1 MTAKVSAHPEGE
13 QDHSPVDRRGF
24 LLGAAGT
31 AAAGAM
37 VALQPASPAAA
48 LVAGAARTTGA
59 ATTSMPAGAVVTASD
74 SRYLDMMT
82 GNNVRFVA
90 TPDYVR
96 LISSARDA
104 EAAVRTAVR
113 TGKKVSVRS
122 GGHCFAD
129 FVCNPEVEVILD
141 LSTMTDVFYDPAM
154 RAFAVEPG
162 ARLLA
167 VYEKLFK
174 GWGVTIPGG
183 ICYSVGVGGHI
194 AGGGYGLLTRAHGL
208 VVDHLYAVEV
218 VTVDARNTVRTQVA
232 TRDSR
237 GALGDL
243 WWAHTGGGG
252 GNFGIVTKYWFRSP
266 GATGSNP
273 SDLLV
278 KAPSR
283 VLVSAL
289 SFPWDQVGETEF
301 RRLMTN
307 WNEWHE
313 RYKDP
318 GTPESHLSSL
328 FNLSHKANGSLG
340 MFTQIDADA
349 PDAAGVL
356 ARFVAKITDGVNVST
371 APMAAP
377 SGELPPMPAFYET
390 QEVSWMQATRTVGTN
405 NPTITNPTSR
415 GAHKSAYF
423 KKGFTAEQLG
433 VMWAQLTRPDF
444 TNPDTMMVVFSFGGQ
459 VNAVA
464 QDATANAQRD
474 SIFKICLQTFWQDE
488 AEDDFYL
495 GWERETF
502 EAMFAGSGGVPVPDE
517 QVDGCYINY
526 PDVDMA
532 DPARNRSGVP
542 WSTLYYKGNYAR
554 LQRTKLEWD
563 PTNFFTH
570 SLGVELPEG
579 ADLP

>member
-1 MTAKVSAHPEGE
+1 MQAKTSTEVPPPKNRVG
-13 QDHSPVDRRGF
+13 RRGF
-24 LLGAAGT
+24 LFGSAGT

-37 VALQPASPAAA
+37 MALENGNPLAAMASETNHDART
-48 LVAGAARTTGA
+48 VAGATI
-59 ATTSMPAGAVVTASD
+59 TASD

-90 TPDYVR
+90 RPDYIR
-96 LISSARDA
+96 LIGSAKDA
-104 EAAVRTAVR
+104 ENAVRSAAR
-113 TGKKVSVRS
+113 AGKKLSVRS

-141 LSTMTDVFYDPAM
+141 LSTMTDVYYDPAM

-162 ARLLA
+162 ARLLN

-183 ICYSVGVGGHI
+183 ICYSVGAGGHI

-208 VVDHLYAVEV
+208 VVDHLHAVEV
-218 VTVDARNTVRTQVA
+218 VTVDEHGTVSTHVA
-232 TRDSR
+232 TRESK

-266 GATGSNP
+266 GATGTNP
-273 SDLLV
+273 SGLLV

-289 SFPWDQVGETEF
+289 SFPWEQVDETAF

-307 WNEWHE
+307 WNTWHE
-313 RYKDP
+313 RYKHP
-318 GTPESHLSSL
+318 GTPESNLSSL
-328 FNLSHKANGSLG
+328 FNLNHRAHGSLG

-356 ARFVAKITDGVNVST
+356 HRFIAAITAGVDVSSE
-371 APMAAP
+371 PMTAP
-377 SGELPPMPAFYET
+377 SGELPALPDFYET
-390 QEVSWMQATRTVGTN
+390 KQISWMQATRTVGTN

-423 KKGFTAEQLG
+423 KKGFTDRQLG
-433 VMWAQLTRPDF
+433 VMWKQMTRTDF

-464 QDATANAQRD
+464 EDATANAQRD
-474 SIFKICLQTFWQDE
+474 TIFKICLQTFWQDE
-488 AEDDFYL
+488 KDDAFYL

-502 EAMFAGSGGVPVPDE
+502 EGLFPETGGAPVPGD
-517 QVDGCYINY
+517 QMDGCYINY

-532 DPARNRSGVP
+532 DPKRNRSGVP
-542 WSTLYYKGNYAR
+542 WSTLYYKGNYPR
-554 LQRTKLEWD
+554 LQRAKRRWD
-563 PTNFFTH
+563 PANHFTH
-570 SLGVELPEG
+570 KLGVELPPRKDG
-579 ADLP
+579 NR

>member
-1 MTAKVSAHPEGE
+1 MPTTTNTETAPPKRNVG
-13 QDHSPVDRRGF
+13 RRAF
-24 LLGAAGT
+24 LFGSAGT

-37 VALQPASPAAA
+37 VALENANPLTAFASDATT
-48 LVAGAARTTGA
+48 AARNALAPTG
-59 ATTSMPAGAVVTASD
+59 TVITPGD

-90 TPDYVR
+90 KPDYVR
-96 LISSARDA
+96 LIGSAKDA
-104 EAAVRTAVR
+104 EAAVRTAVAA
-113 TGKKVSVRS
+113 GKKVSVRS

-129 FVCNPEVEVILD
+129 FVCNPEIEVILD
-141 LSTMTDVFYDPAM
+141 LSTMTDVYYDQKM

-162 ARLLA
+162 ARLLN

-183 ICYSVGVGGHI
+183 ICYSVGAGGHI

-218 VTVDARNTVRTQVA
+218 VTVDEQKKVSTHIA
-232 TRDSR
+232 TRESK

-266 GATGSNP
+266 GATGTNP

-278 KAPSR
+278 KAPAR

-289 SFPWDQVGETEF
+289 SFPWDQVDETAF
-301 RRLMTN
+301 RKLMTN
-307 WNEWHE
+307 WNTWHE
-313 RYKDP
+313 RYNGP
-318 GTPESHLSSL
+318 GTPESNLSSL
-328 FNLSHKANGSLG
+328 FNLNHRAHGSLG

-356 ARFVAKITDGVNVST
+356 HRFIAAITDGVDITSQ
-371 APMAAP
+371 PMSAP
-377 SGELPPMPAFYET
+377 SGELPALPDFYET
-390 QEVSWMQATRTVGTN
+390 QQISWMQATRTVGTN

-423 KKGFTAEQLG
+423 KKGFTSQQLR
-433 VMWAQLTRPDF
+433 VMWKQMTRTDF

-464 QDATANAQRD
+464 EDATANAQRD
-474 SIFKICLQTFWQDE
+474 TIFKICLQTFWQDE
-488 AEDDFYL
+488 KDDAFYL

-502 EAMFAGSGGVPVPDE
+502 EGLFPNTGGVPVPGD
-517 QVDGCYINY
+517 QMDGCYINY

-532 DPARNRSGVP
+532 DPKRNRSGVP
-542 WSTLYYKGNYAR
+542 WSTLYYKGNYPR
-554 LQRTKLEWD
+554 LQRAKQEWD
-563 PTNFFTH
+563 PTNYFTH
-570 SLGVELPEG
+570 SLGVELPARKDG
-579 ADLP
+579 HR

>member
-1 MTAKVSAHPEGE
+1 MPTTTSTDAP
-13 QDHSPVDRRGF
+13 SPKSNVGRRAF
-24 LLGAAGT
+24 LFGSAGT
-31 AAAGAM
+31 AAAGAI
-37 VALQPASPAAA
+37 VALENSNPLAAFASEATAAA
-48 LVAGAARTTGA
+48 GNASAPTGA
-59 ATTSMPAGAVVTASD
+59 VIAPGD

-90 TPDYVR
+90 KPDYVR
-96 LISSARDA
+96 LIGSAKDA

-113 TGKKVSVRS
+113 AGKKVSVRS

-129 FVCNPEVEVILD
+129 FVCNPDVEVILD
-141 LSTMTDVFYDPAM
+141 LSTMTDVSYDPEM

-162 ARLLA
+162 ARLLN

-183 ICYSVGVGGHI
+183 ICYSVGAGGHI

-208 VVDHLYAVEV
+208 VVDHLHAVEV
-218 VTVDARNTVRTQVA
+218 VTVDEHGKVSTHIA
-232 TRDSR
+232 TRESK

-266 GATGSNP
+266 GATGANP

-278 KAPSR
+278 RAPSR

-289 SFPWDQVGETEF
+289 SFPWDQVDETAF
-301 RRLMTN
+301 RTLMTN
-307 WNEWHE
+307 WNTWHE
-313 RYKDP
+313 RYKAP
-318 GTPESHLSSL
+318 GLPESNLSSL
-328 FNLSHKANGSLG
+328 FNLNHRAHGSLG

-356 ARFVAKITDGVNVST
+356 HRFIAAITDGVDVSSE
-371 APMAAP
+371 PMTTP
-377 SGELPPMPAFYET
+377 SGELPALPDFYET
-390 QEVSWMQATRTVGTN
+390 KQISWMQATRTVGTN

-423 KKGFTAEQLG
+423 KKGFTNRQLR
-433 VMWAQLTRPDF
+433 VMWKQMTRTDF

-464 QDATANAQRD
+464 EDATANAQRD
-474 SIFKICLQTFWQDE
+474 TIFKICLQTFWQDE
-488 AEDDFYL
+488 EDDAFYL

-502 EAMFAGSGGVPVPDE
+502 EGLFPDTGGAPVPGD
-517 QVDGCYINY
+517 QMDGCYINY

-532 DPARNRSGVP
+532 DPKRNRSGVP
-542 WSTLYYKGNYAR
+542 WSTLYYKGNYPR
-554 LQRTKLEWD
+554 LQRAKQRWD
-563 PTNFFTH
+563 PTNYFTH
-570 SLGVELPEG
+570 TLGVELPTRKDG
-579 ADLP
+579 NR

>member
-1 MTAKVSAHPEGE
+1 MPTRTNSATSTSNVG
-13 QDHSPVDRRGF
+13 RRAF
-24 LLGAAGT
+24 LFGSAGT
-31 AAAGAM
+31 AAAGAL
-37 VALQPASPAAA
+37 VALENANPLTA
-48 LVAGAARTTGA
+48 TA
-59 ATTSMPAGAVVTASD
+59 ATTAGNALAPTGTVITPGD

-90 TPDYVR
+90 KPDYVR
-96 LISSARDA
+96 LIGSAKDA
-104 EAAVRTAVR
+104 EAAVRTAVLA
-113 TGKKVSVRS
+113 GKKVSVRS

-129 FVCNPEVEVILD
+129 FVCNPDIEVILD
-141 LSTMTDVFYDPAM
+141 LSTMTDVSYDPKM

-162 ARLLA
+162 ARLLN

-183 ICYSVGVGGHI
+183 ICYSVGAGGHI

-218 VTVDARNTVRTQVA
+218 VTVDAHENVSTRIA
-232 TRDSR
+232 TRDST

-252 GNFGIVTKYWFRSP
+252 GNFGVVTKYWFRSP
-266 GATGSNP
+266 GATGTNP

-289 SFPWDQVGETEF
+289 SFPWDQVDETEF

-307 WNEWHE
+307 WNAWHE

-328 FNLSHKANGSLG
+328 FNLNHRAHGSLG

-356 ARFVAKITDGVNVST
+356 HRFIAAITDGVSVASE
-371 APMAAP
+371 PMATP
-377 SGELPPMPAFYET
+377 SGELPALPDFYET
-390 QEVSWMQATRTVGTN
+390 KQISWMQATRTVGTN

-423 KKGFTAEQLG
+423 KKGFTSQQLR
-433 VMWAQLTRPDF
+433 VMWKQMTRTDF

-464 QDATANAQRD
+464 EDATANAQRD
-474 SIFKICLQTFWQDE
+474 TIFKICLQTFWQDE
-488 AEDDFYL
+488 KDDAFYL

-502 EAMFAGSGGVPVPDE
+502 EGLFPNTGGVPVPGE
-517 QVDGCYINY
+517 QMDGCYINY

-532 DPARNRSGVP
+532 DPKRNRSGVP
-542 WSTLYYKGNYAR
+542 WSTLYYKGNYPR
-554 LQRTKLEWD
+554 LQRAKQRWD
-563 PTNFFTH
+563 PTNYFTH
-570 SLGVELPEG
+570 HLGVELP
-579 ADLP
+579 ARKDDDR

>member
-1 MTAKVSAHPEGE
+1 MTTQHTPTDPHAG
-13 QDHSPVDRRGF
+13 DRSSTGRRTF
-24 LLGAAGT
+24 LIGAAGT
-31 AAAGAM
+31 AAAGAL
-37 VALQPASPAAA
+37 VALDPASPAAT
-48 LVAGAARTTGA
+48 AAPGGSTGLRT
-59 ATTSMPAGAVVTASD
+59 PAPRPSDPVVTPED
-74 SRYLDMMT
+74 SRYLDLMT
-82 GNNVRFVA
+82 GNNARFVA
-90 TPDYVR
+90 EPEYVR

-104 EAAVRTAVR
+104 EAAVRAAVR

-141 LSTMTDVFYDPAM
+141 LSTMTNVYYDEGM

-162 ARLLA
+162 ARLLH

-183 ICYSVGVGGHI
+183 ICYGVGAGGHI
-194 AGGGYGLLTRAHGL
+194 AGGGYGLLSRSHGL

-218 VTVDARNTVRTQVA
+218 VTVDARGRVRTRVA

-266 GATGSNP
+266 GAHGTDP
-273 SDLLV
+273 AEQLV

-289 SFPWDQVGETEF
+289 SFPWDEVDRPAF
-301 RRLMTN
+301 DRLMTN

-313 RYKDP
+313 RYRGP

-328 FNLSHKANGSLG
+328 FNLNHRAHGSLG

-356 ARFVAKITDGVNVST
+356 RRFIEKITDGVAVT
-371 APMAAP
+371 AAPMATP
-377 SGELPPMPAFYET
+377 SGELAAMPEFFDT
-390 QEVSWMQATRTVGTN
+390 QELSWMQATRTVATN
-405 NPTITNPTSR
+405 NPTINSPTSR
-415 GAHKSAYF
+415 GMHKSAYF
-423 KKGFTAEQLG
+423 KKGFTPQQLDVMWEQLR
-433 VMWAQLTRPDF
+433 RPDF

-459 VNAVA
+459 VNAVSP
-464 QDATANAQRD
+464 DATANVQRD

-488 AEDDFYL
+488 SDDEFYL

-502 EAMFAGSGGVPVPDE
+502 EAMFARTGGVPVPDDA
-517 QVDGCYINY
+517 VDGCYINY
-526 PDVDMA
+526 PDTDMA

-542 WSTLYYKGNYAR
+542 WSTLYYKDNYPR
-554 LQRTKLEWD
+554 LQRAKQEWD
-563 PTNFFTH
+563 PRNFFTH
-570 SLGVELPEG
+570 SLGIELPETTSR
-579 ADLP
+579 

>member
-1 MTAKVSAHPEGE
+1 MQAKTSTEAPPPKNGVG
-13 QDHSPVDRRGF
+13 RRGF
-24 LLGAAGT
+24 LFGSAGT

-37 VALQPASPAAA
+37 MALENGNPLAAMASETTNDVRA
-48 LVAGAARTTGA
+48 VSGATI
-59 ATTSMPAGAVVTASD
+59 TASD

-82 GNNVRFVA
+82 GNNVRFIA
-90 TPDYVR
+90 RPDYIR
-96 LISSARDA
+96 LIGSAKDA
-104 EAAVRTAVR
+104 ESAVRSAVR
-113 TGKKVSVRS
+113 AGKKLSVRS

-141 LSTMTDVFYDPAM
+141 LSTMTDVYYDPTM

-162 ARLLA
+162 ARLLN

-183 ICYSVGVGGHI
+183 ICYSVGAGGHI

-208 VVDHLYAVEV
+208 VVDHLHAVEV
-218 VTVDARNTVRTQVA
+218 VTVDEHGEVSTHVA
-232 TRDSR
+232 TRESK

-266 GATGSNP
+266 GATGTNP

-289 SFPWDQVGETEF
+289 SFPWDQVDETAF

-307 WNEWHE
+307 WNTWHE

-318 GTPESHLSSL
+318 GTPESNLSSL
-328 FNLSHKANGSLG
+328 FNLNHRAHGSLG
-340 MFTQIDADA
+340 MFSQIDADA

-356 ARFVAKITDGVNVST
+356 HRFISAITAGVDVSSE
-371 APMAAP
+371 PMTAP
-377 SGELPPMPAFYET
+377 SGELPALPGFYET
-390 QEVSWMQATRTVGTN
+390 KQISWMQATRTVGTN

-423 KKGFTAEQLG
+423 KKGFTDRQLG
-433 VMWAQLTRPDF
+433 VMWKQMTRTDF

-464 QDATANAQRD
+464 EDATANAQRD
-474 SIFKICLQTFWQDE
+474 TIFKICLQTFWQNE
-488 AEDDFYL
+488 KDDAFYL

-502 EAMFAGSGGVPVPDE
+502 EGLFPETGGAPVPGD
-517 QVDGCYINY
+517 QMDGCYINY

-532 DPARNRSGVP
+532 DPKRNRSGVP
-542 WSTLYYKGNYAR
+542 WSTLYYKGNYPR
-554 LQRTKLEWD
+554 LQRAKRRWD
-563 PTNFFTH
+563 PANHFTH
-570 SLGVELPEG
+570 KLGVELPPRKDG
-579 ADLP
+579 NR